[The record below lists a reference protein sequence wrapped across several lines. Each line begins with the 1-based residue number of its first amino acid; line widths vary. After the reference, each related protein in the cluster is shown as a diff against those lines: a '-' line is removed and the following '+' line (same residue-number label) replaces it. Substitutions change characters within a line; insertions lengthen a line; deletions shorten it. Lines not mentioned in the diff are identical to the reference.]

1 MEATTEHRH
10 DPVDSQ
16 HLEIDFMNCQQ
27 IPNLGIQLLHPFR
40 YLIAEPHY
48 GVLLE
53 GVKII
58 EKLAAQNGCHGNKRL
73 KLVI

>member
-1 MEATTEHRH
+1 
-10 DPVDSQ
+10 
-16 HLEIDFMNCQQ
+16 MNCQQ